1 MKRPVGLFDA
11 AIVLVAFAAL
21 VFLLYPAVVVFVGS
35 VQTSE
40 TLFSPTRFSFTWANY
55 QRIFA
60 SGFGQFLRNSLVIC
74 LSAVVLA
81 TILSAMAAYVFSRK
95 RFSGRGVLLG
105 AVMAGQLF
113 PWIVLVTP
121 LFILFARAGL
131 TNSYTGIVFCYT
143 AISIPFSI
151 YMLLGYLESI
161 PRELDEAAAIDG
173 CSQPGILW
181 HVILPLIVPG
191 LVATATYAFLLCWT
205 EYLFALAFLTRAAVK
220 TLPLGLAGFFG
231 ENGTDWGAVMAGSAL
246 TTLPALL
253 LFLPAQFKLT
263 SGLTTGSAK

>member
-1 MKRPVGLFDA
+1 MRRPIGFLDA
-11 AIVLVAFAAL
+11 AIVLVALIVL
-21 VFLLYPAVVVFVGS
+21 VFLLYPAIVVFVGS
-35 VQTSE
+35 VQTSD
-40 TLFSPTRFSFTWANY
+40 TLFSPTRFSFTWENY
-55 QRIFA
+55 RRIFA
-60 SGFGQFLRNSLVIC
+60 AGFGQFLRNSLIIC

-81 TILSAMAAYVFSRK
+81 TVLSAMAAYVFSRK
-95 RFSGRGVLLG
+95 RFRGRGLMLG

-131 TNSYTGIVFCYT
+131 TNSYAGIVFSYT
-143 AISIPFSI
+143 AISLPFSI

-173 CSQPGILW
+173 CSQPGVLW

-253 LFLPAQFKLT
+253 LFLPAQSRLT
-263 SGLTTGSAK
+263 SGLTAGSDK